1 MDSSASSERSIDGL
15 TSREQQV
22 LNHLAAGKTNI
33 EIAAE
38 LHVSVHA
45 IKYHLQ
51 HVFRKLGVTN
61 RTEAVVAF
69 LVPLDRPQVD

>member
-1 MDSSASSERSIDGL
+1 MRALDGL
-15 TSREQQV
+15 TSREHQV
-22 LNHLAAGKTNI
+22 LRHLSAGKTNV

-61 RTEAVVAF
+61 RTEAVVAY
-69 LVPLDRPQVD
+69 LVPVEQQEAQ